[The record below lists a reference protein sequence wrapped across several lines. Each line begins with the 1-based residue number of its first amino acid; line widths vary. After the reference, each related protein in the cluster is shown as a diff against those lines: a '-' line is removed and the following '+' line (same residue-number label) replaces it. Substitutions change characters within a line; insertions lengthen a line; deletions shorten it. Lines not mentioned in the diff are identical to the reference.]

1 MISVQGL
8 DFEFGGE
15 KIFQN
20 ADFFLKQGEK
30 VALIGKNGVGKSTFF
45 KLLTGEYS
53 PSKGC
58 ITKPKN
64 LKIALLNQDSQAIS
78 YHESIFQL
86 ALSAFQ
92 PQIALQKQ
100 LAELEKQLEVDYS
113 DELYQLWEQK
123 RLQYEALGGDGFMH
137 ETAHKLKNMGFDET
151 AQQRPYNTFSGGW
164 RMRALLTKMLLEKP
178 DLLLLDE
185 PTNHLDL
192 PSVEWLE
199 QYLIQFPNAFIII
212 SHDRF
217 FLERTTQ
224 RTVEIENYQFH
235 EYAGNYAFYLIEK
248 AKRAE
253 IQQAAYENQ
262 QAFIQQQ
269 QKFIDRFRA
278 KATKAAQVQS
288 KIKQLENL
296 EKIQPVDTPTDTIKL
311 KLSVKVPSGKEVVS
325 TTIQEKSY
333 PGLKLYEN
341 TELTIYRG
349 DKIGFIGANGIG
361 KTTLLKM
368 IAGME
373 PFQGQV
379 QMGYQVSPAFFA
391 QHQIEALDLNKTI
404 FETFEDAI
412 REHGETYVRGLLGC
426 FLFSGDD
433 VYKKVQVLSGGEKA
447 RVALT
452 KILLSDANFLILDEP
467 TNHLDIPS
475 VEILADALNNYNGTY
490 IAVSHDRYFLSKITN
505 KIAFLE
511 NHQIK
516 IYPGSYEE
524 FQTYQAN
531 KPTHQTPQP
540 IKENSTSKTQ
550 TPNTFEQNK
559 KLKSEQRKVEKN
571 IASIEAQIES
581 LKHTFLDPEIQ
592 TDYKKIAS
600 LQQEIEQLEL
610 ILIEEYTKLEH
621 ILNELGQ

>member
-8 DFEFGGE
+8 NFEFGGE

-20 ADFFLKQGEK
+20 AEFFLKPCEN

-45 KLLTGEYS
+45 KLLTGEYI
-53 PSKGC
+53 PSQGT
-58 ITKPKN
+58 ISKPKH
-64 LKIALLNQDSQAIS
+64 LKIALLNQDSQAIT
-78 YHESIFQL
+78 YQESIFQL

-92 PQIALQKQ
+92 PQLRLQKQ
-100 LAELEKQLEVDYS
+100 LQEIERQLEKAYS
-113 DELYQLWEQK
+113 EELYHTWEQK
-123 RLQYEALGGDGFMH
+123 RLQYETLGGDSFMH
-137 ETAHKLKNMGFDET
+137 ETAHKLKNMGFDES
-151 AQQRPYNTFSGGW
+151 AQQRPYHTFSGGW

-178 DLLLLDE
+178 ELLLLDE

-212 SHDRF
+212 SHDRY

-224 RTVEIENYQFH
+224 RTVEIENYKFH
-235 EYAGNYAFYLIEK
+235 EYAGNYAFYLLEK

-253 IQQAAYENQ
+253 IQQAAYDNQ

-269 QKFIDRFRA
+269 QRFIDRFRA
-278 KATKAAQVQS
+278 KATKASQVQS

-296 EKIQPVDTPTDTIKL
+296 EKIQPVDTPTSTINL
-311 KLSVKVPSGKEVVS
+311 KLSVKVPSGKQVVA
-325 TTIQEKSY
+325 INIKEKSF
-333 PGLKLYEN
+333 PNLKLYEN
-341 TELTIYRG
+341 TNLTIYRG

-373 PFQGQV
+373 PFDGQV
-379 QMGYQVSPAFFA
+379 QMGYQVNPAFFA
-391 QHQIEALDLNKTI
+391 QHQIEALNLNKTI

-412 REHGETYVRGLLGC
+412 REHGETYVRTLLGC
-426 FLFSGDD
+426 FLFSGDE

-475 VEILADALNNYNGTY
+475 VEVLAEALNNYNGTY
-490 IAVSHDRYFLSKITN
+490 IAVSHDRFFLSKITN
-505 KIAFLE
+505 KIAYLE

-524 FQTYQAN
+524 FQFYQAQKLSPQTTEPVQEMV
-531 KPTHQTPQP
+531 KPKNQ
-540 IKENSTSKTQ
+540 S
-550 TPNTFEQNK
+550 PNTYEQNK
-559 KLKSEQRKVEKN
+559 KLKSEQRKIEKN
-571 IASIEAQIES
+571 IASLETQIEN
-581 LKHTFLDPEIQ
+581 LKQAFLDPQIQ
-592 TDYKKIAS
+592 TDYKKITT
-600 LQQEIEQLEL
+600 LQKEIEQLEL
-610 ILIEEYTKLEH
+610 ILLEEYTKLEQ
-621 ILNELGQ
+621 ILNELEQ